1 MLAPPELPSARLRL
15 VRLVVGYGAVASAL
29 PYLALKLVW
38 LAGGGLGVADERM
51 MREPSMVV
59 LNVLTAGMDLVAIGI
74 ALAFTHEWG
83 TKIPAWLVL
92 PPMWVATGLLAK
104 FVSAVPVVVVVE
116 ALTSDSITRPAAGP
130 VQSWVYTV
138 VYAGFTGM
146 GVGLMLAFILYA
158 RVRWCDVFEPGVQR
172 SWPRRTHSVQVPLA
186 AASATMAV
194 GVGGLHLAWAFGA
207 ELGVPPELAAE
218 RTIASSLINAIDA
231 GVMIAGAAG
240 VLIMVH
246 GISRRVPF
254 WIPLALAWV
263 GGAFLFA
270 WGLWHMIVVLGNT
283 PLARGGGMVLVNV
296 ASLVRLI
303 AGLVIGIL
311 MLFVVT
317 EREAS
322 VASPVVA
329 S

>member
-1 MLAPPELPSARLRL
+1 
-15 VRLVVGYGAVASAL
+15 VVGYGTIAFAV
-29 PYLALKLVW
+29 PYLALKLMW
-38 LAGGGLGVADERM
+38 LVGGSLGVADERM

-83 TKIPAWLVL
+83 TKIPAWLIL

-104 FVSAVPVVVVVE
+104 FVAAVPVVVVVE
-116 ALTSDSITRPAAGP
+116 ARKSDSIARPLAGP
-130 VQSWVYTV
+130 VQPWVYTV
-138 VYAGFTGM
+138 VYAGFAGM

-158 RVRWCDVFEPGVQR
+158 RVRWRDVFESGAQR
-172 SWPRRTHSVQVPLA
+172 SSPQRTRIVEVPLA

-194 GVGGLHLAWAFGA
+194 GVGALHLAWAFGA
-207 ELGVPPELAAE
+207 HLGVPAQLAAE

-231 GVMIAGAAG
+231 VVMIAAAAG
-240 VLIMVH
+240 VLMMVH
-246 GISRRVPF
+246 GTSRRVPF
-254 WIPLALAWV
+254 WIPLTLAWV

-283 PLARGGGMVLVNV
+283 PLARGGSELVLMNI

-303 AGLVIGIL
+303 AGLVIGVL
-311 MLFVVT
+311 MLFVVA
-317 EREAS
+317 EATS
-322 VASPVVA
+322 STDGAMRRPPGA
-329 S
+329 GT